1 MHRGWSIA
9 TINSRLGN
17 RVFRVE
23 TVPARSAWCPAVSQA
38 GALFALIVVSS
49 AESTAGGMGTR
60 MALAHHHQCNYCGYQ
75 LPWFVTR
82 RRHMKICFTA
92 RPALPWE
99 CGARSDEQEQ
109 VATRRIRLQA
119 QWDAGQAV

>member
-75 LPWFVTR
+75 LPLVCHSPPTHENLFYR
-82 RRHMKICFTA
+82 AASFT
-92 RPALPWE
+92 LGMWSTL
-99 CGARSDEQEQ
+99 G
-109 VATRRIRLQA
+109 
-119 QWDAGQAV
+119 